1 MLARMYER
9 RLRGY
14 SAIGYAIDQATD
26 RLSFL

>member
-1 MLARMYER
+1 MYER